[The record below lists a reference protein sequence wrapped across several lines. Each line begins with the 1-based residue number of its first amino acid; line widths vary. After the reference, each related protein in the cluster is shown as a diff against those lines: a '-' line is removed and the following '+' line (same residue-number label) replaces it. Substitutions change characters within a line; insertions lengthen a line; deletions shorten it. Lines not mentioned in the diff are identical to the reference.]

1 MNTGGRNLLEKGYDR
16 CGQRTNTMNK
26 SVLHRSSESPALP
39 RGRLIFGVD
48 ATASR
53 KHAWNIARDLQAKMF
68 IEAGSVGVLSLQLV
82 FYGDV
87 ICRASKWALSGEQL
101 ARWMGTI
108 QCEAGHTQIEKVL
121 RHALR
126 EHEKAPVQGITF
138 IGDAMEENLDVL
150 SGLADELGMAGVPLH
165 MYQEGNDATVRNA
178 FRLLALKTGGTYSA
192 FNPAVPQTI
201 ERLAAQLNE
210 VARVT
215 VGSVAAIGTNRSRK

>member
-1 MNTGGRNLLEKGYDR
+1 MSNPVIQMPSG
-16 CGQRTNTMNK
+16 
-26 SVLHRSSESPALP
+26 SPALP
-39 RGRLIFGVD
+39 RGRLIFAVD

-53 KHAWNIARDLQAKMF
+53 EHAWRIARDLQAQMF
-68 IEAGSVGVLSLQLV
+68 REAGAIRILSLQLV
-82 FYGDV
+82 YFQAA
-87 ICRASKWALSGEQL
+87 ICRASKWTSSGAQL
-101 ARWMGTI
+101 AQWMNTVE
-108 QCEAGHTQIEKVL
+108 CAAGVTQIERVL

-126 EHEKAPVQGITF
+126 EHERAPVQGITF
-138 IGDAMEENLDVL
+138 IGDAMEEDLGVL
-150 SGLADELGMAGVPLH
+150 GALADELGTAGVLLH
-165 MYQEGNDATVRNA
+165 MFQEGNDAAVRNA

>member
-1 MNTGGRNLLEKGYDR
+1 M
-16 CGQRTNTMNK
+16 
-26 SVLHRSSESPALP
+26 SSPVIQMPSGSPALP
-39 RGRLIFGVD
+39 RGRLVFSID

-53 KHAWNIARDLQAKMF
+53 QRAWHIARDLQAKMF

-82 FYGDV
+82 FYGGV
-87 ICRASKWALSGEQL
+87 ICRASRWASRGEEL
-101 ARWMGTI
+101 ARWMSTI
-108 QCEAGHTQIEKVL
+108 QCETGVTQIERVL

-126 EHEKAPVQGITF
+126 EHERAPVHGITF
-138 IGDAMEENLDVL
+138 IGDAMEEDLGVL
-150 SGLADELGMAGVPLH
+150 GALADELGTAGMPLR
-165 MYQEGNDATVRNA
+165 MFQEGNDVTVRNA

-201 ERLAAQLNE
+201 ERLSAQLNE